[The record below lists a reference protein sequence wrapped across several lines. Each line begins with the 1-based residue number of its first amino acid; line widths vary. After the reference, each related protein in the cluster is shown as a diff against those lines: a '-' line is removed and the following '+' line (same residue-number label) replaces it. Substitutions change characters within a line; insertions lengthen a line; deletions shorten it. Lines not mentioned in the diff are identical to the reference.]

1 MNCKLFTLAFIMCCL
16 GSSAIAGPASHAA
29 PGERDTN
36 TLSTPAVAAEGI
48 DDTLNMYRITFSQP
62 IRKVVLEDYCNL
74 VIVPDTLNFL
84 TTSRPSKKGISDK
97 TFSYRLTSAGE
108 LKIES
113 LPSGR
118 QLELHM
124 DMGTSVAIETN
135 DFTNAEVHI
144 NSQLNMLEIKTNDYS
159 NVLVTTD
166 LDTIRATTIKI
177 TTNDFSNAKFNAPV
191 NSYSLSLKSNDFSN
205 AKLPSGRIN
214 KIFESQSENAT
225 INYGHLPNVDIY
237 MGDESEYN
245 DSDASASRKP
255 EKPAKRSSIFYDG
268 GWEFDFAWGF
278 TNWGRR
284 PWNSFNPMQGP
295 YGLSTNFSSYQ
306 LELVYYPLCS
316 RHFRIGMGVGY
327 ASDVYHFNNDYVS
340 LTELPNHGPMDFV
353 SLIRDDA
360 QWSTRMVAR
369 YFTIPISII
378 WKPSASSD
386 FSIGVAALPGLNY
399 SSRHTGLKHKGESSR
414 NQGKVTDVENMSA
427 VMNPLKLDARLTLN
441 YSHISV
447 FVQMSTLP
455 IMQHMKEEVYPIK
468 LGLILRAFND

>member
-62 IRKVVLEDYCNL
+62 ISKVVLEDYCNL

-118 QLELHM
+118 KLELHM

-225 INYGHLPNVDIY
+225 INHGHLPNVDIY

-284 PWNSFNPMQGP
+284 PWNGFNPMQGP

-353 SLIRDDA
+353 SLVRDDA
-360 QWSTRMVAR
+360 HWSTRMVAR

-378 WKPSASSD
+378 
-386 FSIGVAALPGLNY
+386 
-399 SSRHTGLKHKGESSR
+399 
-414 NQGKVTDVENMSA
+414 
-427 VMNPLKLDARLTLN
+427 
-441 YSHISV
+441 
-447 FVQMSTLP
+447 
-455 IMQHMKEEVYPIK
+455 
-468 LGLILRAFND
+468 

>member
-16 GSSAIAGPASHAA
+16 GSSAIAGPASYAA

-48 DDTLNMYRITFSQP
+48 DDTLNKYRITFSQP

-84 TTSRPSKKGISDK
+84 TTSRPSKKK
-97 TFSYRLTSAGE
+97 TFSYSLTSAGE

-118 QLELHM
+118 KLELHM

-177 TTNDFSNAKFNAPV
+177 TT
-191 NSYSLSLKSNDFSN
+191 NDFSN

-284 PWNSFNPMQGP
+284 PWNGFNPMQDP

-306 LELVYYPLCS
+306 LELIYNPLCT
-316 RHFRIGMGVGY
+316 RHLRIGMGVGY
-327 ASDVYHFNNDYVS
+327 ASDVYHFNDDYVS
-340 LTELPNHGPMDFV
+340 LIELPNHGQMDFV
-353 SLIRDDA
+353 SLNRGDA